1 MASQVELTPCG
12 AMFDIFKRAAHLS
25 HIELCG
31 LVLSSRPLADGR
43 SPQSRAADRS
53 WVSRFIVR
61 APVGTLQQ
69 RYFAEYGTS
78 AARIMSQLALR
89 QRNPMDSTAVINM
102 VCGPAGEP
110 MVRALEECHQDTMQ
124 SYTKKSYKSKP
135 GAERAEAVLVLFVAV
150 GCSADVRSSVNYAI
164 DYAHATCGGGTS
176 TPRSLGMS
184 MTAGEREPAPAHP
197 LGLLR
202 IQNSFVVSAPRWIQP
217 SEQGVE
223 IGALA
228 TGEGDITDVGDDV
241 SARHAHIWCDA
252 QNIWHVEDLSST
264 NGTVVV
270 NGATRVCIQV
280 EPGRSAQLN
289 PGDELKLG
297 ESTTYAILFGAL

>member
-110 MVRALEECHQDTMQ
+110 MVRALAWHVDDRGRTR
-124 SYTKKSYKSKP
+124 TRP
-135 GAERAEAVLVLFVAV
+135 GA
-150 GCSADVRSSVNYAI
+150 
-164 DYAHATCGGGTS
+164 
-176 TPRSLGMS
+176 
-184 MTAGEREPAPAHP
+184 P
-197 LGLLR
+197 LGLAARAKQFCRERPALD
-202 IQNSFVVSAPRWIQP
+202 SA
-217 SEQGVE
+217 E
-223 IGALA
+223 
-228 TGEGDITDVGDDV
+228 
-241 SARHAHIWCDA
+241 
-252 QNIWHVEDLSST
+252 
-264 NGTVVV
+264 
-270 NGATRVCIQV
+270 
-280 EPGRSAQLN
+280 
-289 PGDELKLG
+289 
-297 ESTTYAILFGAL
+297 

>member
-110 MVRALEECHQDTMQ
+110 MVRALEECHQDTNL
-124 SYTKKSYKSKP
+124 YRT
-135 GAERAEAVLVLFVAV
+135 
-150 GCSADVRSSVNYAI
+150 RSIA
-164 DYAHATCGGGTS
+164 C
-176 TPRSLGMS
+176 PR
-184 MTAGEREPAPAHP
+184 R
-197 LGLLR
+197 R
-202 IQNSFVVSAPRWIQP
+202 NSCPPSAPRPCWCCLSP
-217 SEQGVE
+217 S
-223 IGALA
+223 
-228 TGEGDITDVGDDV
+228 
-241 SARHAHIWCDA
+241 
-252 QNIWHVEDLSST
+252 
-264 NGTVVV
+264 VVRRMC
-270 NGATRVCIQV
+270 GPR
-280 EPGRSAQLN
+280 
-289 PGDELKLG
+289 
-297 ESTTYAILFGAL
+297 